1 RVAIL
6 SYSLWMRR
14 FGSDPNL
21 IGQSLTLNNE
31 SYTVIGI
38 MPKTFEFPQAGQDI
52 WTPLAVDPEQA
63 TKRGSHYLEAVAR
76 LKPGVELK
84 QAQTDLDTIAHRLS
98 EQYPDTNM
106 NFGVLLTPMHEEMVG
121 EVRPALLV
129 LQIAVGFV
137 LLIAGAN
144 VAMLLLAQATSRQK
158 EI

>member
-1 RVAIL
+1 
-6 SYSLWMRR
+6 
-14 FGSDPNL
+14 
-21 IGQSLTLNNE
+21 
-31 SYTVIGI
+31 
-38 MPKTFEFPQAGQDI
+38 AGQDI

-129 LQIAVGFV
+129 VQIAVGFV

-158 EI
+158 EIAIRAALGAGRLRLMRQFLTESIMLSLTGGGLGLLLTLWGVELLAS